1 MSYGL
6 TLLGIG
12 TVHLLVAISPGPAFL
27 TVTRVSVGATRRAAL
42 AAGWGVAS
50 ASVVWA
56 LAASLGMQVLLTEAA
71 WLSDLMKLAGGA
83 YLIWLGIQ
91 SWRHAGAPLAMTVNG
106 AGGLGIWRAWRL
118 GFATN
123 LANPKAIVFFG
134 SIFVTLFA
142 VDTPLWVRVAALAIV
157 AVNESVWYSLVAL
170 AFSSRPVQSA
180 YRRGKRWI
188 ERVLGTAML
197 LFGLRL
203 IADVRA

>member
-1 MSYGL
+1 MSYTL

-12 TVHLLVAISPGPAFL
+12 AVHLLAAASPGPAFV

-42 AAGWGVAS
+42 AAAWGVAS
-50 ASVVWA
+50 ASLFWA
-56 LAASLGMQVLLTEAA
+56 LAASLGMQVLLTQAA

-91 SWRHAGAPLAMTVNG
+91 CWRHAGAPLAVAVNG
-106 AGGLGIWRAWRL
+106 ASGLGAWRAWRL

-142 VDTPLWVRVAALAIV
+142 ADTPLWVRVAALVIV
-157 AVNESVWYSLVAL
+157 GLNESVWYSLVAL
-170 AFSSRPVQSA
+170 AFSSRPVQSV

-197 LFGLRL
+197 LFGIRL

>member
-1 MSYGL
+1 MSYAL

-12 TVHLLVAISPGPAFL
+12 AVHLLVAISPGPAFL
-27 TVTRVSVGATRRAAL
+27 TVTRVSVGSTRRAAL

-50 ASVVWA
+50 ASMVWA
-56 LAASLGMQVLLTEAA
+56 VAASLGMQVLLTEAA

-91 SWRHAGAPLAMTVNG
+91 SWRHAAAPLGAMANG
-106 AGGLGIWRAWRL
+106 ASGLGVWRAWRL

-142 VDTPLWVRVAALAIV
+142 ADTPLWVRVVALAIV

-170 AFSSRPVQSA
+170 AFSSRPVQYA
-180 YRRGKRWI
+180 HRRGKRWI

-197 LFGLRL
+197 LFGIRL
-203 IADVRA
+203 IADVRT